1 MAVRCIPIVISTDGF
16 ISSFVII
23 RIPAVEEAE
32 GFQAFGLVGS
42 GETTTAIG
50 RHRHPSV
57 RFLLRLF
64 TAEVA
69 AVALLAAG
77 RTASKIVQSSVGDYV
92 IIRP

>member
-1 MAVRCIPIVISTDGF
+1 ME
-16 ISSFVII
+16 
-23 RIPAVEEAE
+23 VEE

-42 GETTTAIG
+42 GETTTTAIG

-64 TAEVA
+64 TEVEV
-69 AVALLAAG
+69 AVALLTAG
-77 RTASKIVQSSVGDYV
+77 RIASKIVQSSVVDYV

>member
-23 RIPAVEEAE
+23 RIPAVEEEE

-64 TAEVA
+64 TEVV

-77 RTASKIVQSSVGDYV
+77 RIASKIVQSSVGDYV

>member
-1 MAVRCIPIVISTDGF
+1 M
-16 ISSFVII
+16 
-23 RIPAVEEAE
+23 EEAE

-42 GETTTAIG
+42 GETTTTAIG
-50 RHRHPSV
+50 RRLHPSV

-64 TAEVA
+64 TAEVV

>member
-1 MAVRCIPIVISTDGF
+1 
-16 ISSFVII
+16 
-23 RIPAVEEAE
+23 VEEEE

-42 GETTTAIG
+42 GETTTTAIG
-50 RHRHPSV
+50 RRLHPSV

-64 TAEVA
+64 TEVE

-77 RTASKIVQSSVGDYV
+77 RTASKIVQSSAVDYV

>member
-1 MAVRCIPIVISTDGF
+1 ME
-16 ISSFVII
+16 
-23 RIPAVEEAE
+23 VEE
-32 GFQAFGLVGS
+32 GFQAFGPVGS

-50 RHRHPSV
+50 RRLHPSV

-64 TAEVA
+64 TEAV

-77 RTASKIVQSSVGDYV
+77 RTASKIVQSSAVDYV